1 MVQKPVLLHMM
12 HGSVGASALNQ
23 TRTSSALSAAWAR
36 NTGHATTDAGRLIAL
51 LMLAAELSIAPR
63 IHTEICDEVPQLHN
77 AYYLSHEGHGSQDL
91 EKKEAVAE
99 KKRESI
105 MVGLNQTKGQV
116 AGLEAALA
124 RNQVDLEKA
133 HFELDALKGA
143 PQAPSLVVQHAELST
158 AWPHAGPSISDG
170 HVCCILLACS
180 AHLCAWGDMLV
191 Q

>member
-1 MVQKPVLLHMM
+1 M
-12 HGSVGASALNQ
+12 
-23 TRTSSALSAAWAR
+23 
-36 NTGHATTDAGRLIAL
+36 
-51 LMLAAELSIAPR
+51 
-63 IHTEICDEVPQLHN
+63 
-77 AYYLSHEGHGSQDL
+77 HGSQDL

-143 PQAPSLVVQHAELST
+143 PQAPSPTVQHAELST
-158 AWPHAGPSISDG
+158 AWRVTGPSISDG
-170 HVCCILLACS
+170 NICSRLLS
-180 AHLCAWGDMLV
+180 GHSSKKSLG
-191 Q
+191 